1 MNFTT
6 LSEHDSEIKKIN
18 DQEEQRQQE
27 TITLIPSENYASLAV
42 REACSSV
49 LMNKYSE
56 GYPNARYYPGNV
68 YVDALETLAQTRA
81 LELFNLNQAEWKV
94 NVQAHS
100 GSPANLAIYKALL
113 KKNNV
118 ALGMSLSHGGHLT
131 HGHTATAS
139 GMFFNFQQYGLNDQ
153 EKIDF
158 KQIEDLIKQHKPKLI
173 MCGATAYSRTLD
185 FEKFHALAQQ
195 ANAYLVADIS
205 HIAGLVATD
214 MHPSPFP
221 YADVVMTTTH
231 KTLRGP
237 RAALIFARNDL
248 IGKIN
253 KAIIPGLQGGPH
265 NHTIAAMAVALKECM
280 EPEFKQYA
288 RQIVKNAQTL
298 AQELQKNYRVVSG
311 GTDNHL
317 FVVDFSNKNFSGTEA
332 EQRLEQVGI
341 LANRNTIPKDTKP
354 FFPSG
359 IRIGTPAV
367 TTRKMG
373 EKEMKEIA
381 EYIHDAL
388 IQRDPEVTR
397 QAVQELALAFPPPM

>member
-1 MNFTT
+1 MNLTT

-18 DQEEQRQQE
+18 DQEEQRQRE

-68 YVDALETLAQTRA
+68 HIDQLETLAQQRA
-81 LELFNLNQAEWKV
+81 LDLFNLNQTEWKV

-113 KKNNV
+113 KKNDV

-131 HGHTATAS
+131 HGHPVTAS
-139 GMFFNFQQYGLNDQ
+139 GSFFNFKQYGLSKKEQ
-153 EKIDF
+153 IDF
-158 KQIEDLIKQHKPKLI
+158 NEVEKLIKQHKPKLI
-173 MCGATAYSRTLD
+173 MCGATAYSRTID
-185 FEKFHALAQQ
+185 FEKFSTLAQQ
-195 ANAYLVADIS
+195 ANAYLVVDIS
-205 HIAGLVATD
+205 HIAGLIVGGV
-214 MHPSPFP
+214 HPSPFP

-237 RAALIFARNDL
+237 RAAIIFARNDL

-288 RQIVKNAQTL
+288 KQIVKNAQAL
-298 AQELQKNYRVVSG
+298 AQELQKNYRVVSN

-317 FVVDFSNKNFSGTEA
+317 FVLDFSDKNFSGTEA
-332 EQRLEQVGI
+332 EQKLAEVGI
-341 LANRNTIPKDTKP
+341 LANRNTVPKDTKP
-354 FFPSG
+354 FSPSG

-367 TTRKMG
+367 TTRQMG

-381 EYIHDAL
+381 EYIHDTL

>member
-1 MNFTT
+1 MNFTA
-6 LSEHDSEIKKIN
+6 LSEHDSEIKKLN

-68 YVDALETLAQTRA
+68 YIDKLETLTQQRA
-81 LELFNLNQAEWKV
+81 LDLFSINQAEWNA

-113 KKNNV
+113 KKNDV

-131 HGHTATAS
+131 HGHPVTAS
-139 GMFFNFQQYGLNDQ
+139 GSFFHFQQYGLNNK
-153 EKIDF
+153 EEIDF
-158 KQIEDLIKQHKPKLI
+158 SEIEKLIKQHKPKLI
-173 MCGATAYSRTLD
+173 MCGATAYSRIID
-185 FEKFHALAQQ
+185 FEKFHALAKQ
-195 ANAYLVADIS
+195 AQAYLVVDIS
-205 HIAGLVATD
+205 HIAGLIVGGA
-214 MHPSPFP
+214 HPSPFP

-237 RAALIFARNDL
+237 RAAIIFARNDL

-280 EPEFKQYA
+280 DPEFKQYTK
-288 RQIVKNAQTL
+288 QIVKNAQTL
-298 AQELQKNYRVVSG
+298 AQELKKHYRVVSG
-311 GTDNHL
+311 ATENHL
-317 FVVDFSNKNFSGTEA
+317 FVLDFSDKNFSGTEA
-332 EQRLEQVGI
+332 EQMLAQVGI
-341 LANRNTIPKDTKP
+341 FANRNTVPKDTKP
-354 FFPSG
+354 FSPSG

-381 EYIHDAL
+381 EYIHDTL

-397 QAVQELALAFPPPM
+397 QAVQELALAFPPPA

>member
-1 MNFTT
+1 MNFTA

-18 DQEEQRQQE
+18 DQEEQRQRE

-68 YVDALETLAQTRA
+68 HIDQLETLAQQRA
-81 LELFNLNQAEWKV
+81 LDLFNLNQTEWKV

-113 KKNNV
+113 KKNDV

-131 HGHTATAS
+131 HGHPVTAS
-139 GMFFNFQQYGLNDQ
+139 GSFFNFKQYGLSKKEQ
-153 EKIDF
+153 IDF
-158 KQIEDLIKQHKPKLI
+158 NEVEKLIKQHKPKLI
-173 MCGATAYSRTLD
+173 MCGATAYSRTID
-185 FEKFHALAQQ
+185 FEKFSTLAQQ
-195 ANAYLVADIS
+195 ANAYLVVDIS
-205 HIAGLVATD
+205 HIAGLIVGGA
-214 MHPSPFP
+214 HPSPFP

-237 RAALIFARNDL
+237 RAAIIFARNDL

-288 RQIVKNAQTL
+288 KQIVKNAQAL
-298 AQELQKNYRVVSG
+298 AQELQKNYRVVSN

-317 FVVDFSNKNFSGTEA
+317 FVLDFSDKNFSGTEA
-332 EQRLEQVGI
+332 EQKLAEVGI
-341 LANRNTIPKDTKP
+341 LANRNTVPKDTKP
-354 FFPSG
+354 FSPSG

-367 TTRKMG
+367 TTRQMG

-381 EYIHDAL
+381 EYIHDTL

>member
-1 MNFTT
+1 MNFTA
-6 LSEHDSEIKKIN
+6 LSEHDSEIKKLN
-18 DQEEQRQQE
+18 DQEEQKQRE

-56 GYPNARYYPGNV
+56 GYPNARYYPGNE
-68 YVDALETLAQTRA
+68 YVDKLETLTQQRA
-81 LELFNLNQAEWKV
+81 LDLFNINQAEWKV

-113 KKNNV
+113 KKNDV

-131 HGHTATAS
+131 HGHPVTAS
-139 GMFFNFQQYGLNDQ
+139 GSFFNFQQYGLNNK
-153 EKIDF
+153 EEIDF
-158 KQIEDLIKQHKPKLI
+158 KEIEKLIKKHKPKLI
-173 MCGATAYSRTLD
+173 MCGATAYSRIID
-185 FEKFHALAQQ
+185 FEKFRTLAKQTD
-195 ANAYLVADIS
+195 AYLVVDIS
-205 HIAGLVATD
+205 HIAGLIVGGV
-214 MHPSPFP
+214 HPSPFP

-237 RAALIFARNDL
+237 RSAIIFARNDL
-248 IGKIN
+248 INKIN

-280 EPEFKQYA
+280 ESEFKQYA
-288 RQIVKNAQTL
+288 KQIVKNARAL
-298 AQELQKNYRVVSG
+298 SQELQKHYRVVSG
-311 GTDNHL
+311 DTENHL
-317 FVVDFSNKNFSGTEA
+317 FILDFSDKNFSGTEA
-332 EQRLEQVGI
+332 EQRLAQVGI
-341 LANRNTIPKDTKP
+341 FANRNTVPKDTKP
-354 FFPSG
+354 FSPSG

-381 EYIHDAL
+381 EYIHDTL

-397 QAVQELALAFPPPM
+397 QAVQELALAFPPPA